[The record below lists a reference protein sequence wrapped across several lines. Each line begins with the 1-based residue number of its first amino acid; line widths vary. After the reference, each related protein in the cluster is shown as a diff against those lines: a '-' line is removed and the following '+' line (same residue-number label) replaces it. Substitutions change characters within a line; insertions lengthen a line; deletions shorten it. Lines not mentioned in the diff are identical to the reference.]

1 MAPVARSLDLK
12 GIWLFSNCS
21 ESELKKIRRSLADAR
36 VAEGEW
42 LVGEGEMG
50 SYLFVIVSG
59 RAEVRRNGKT
69 VAELGTG
76 DHFGELSLL
85 DRRPRSAS
93 VVCKT
98 DVEILLL
105 SRRDFDRLLDTVPA
119 IARKVMRSMAARLR
133 ASDDRVYA

>member
-1 MAPVARSLDLK
+1 MAPVPRSLDLK

>member
-1 MAPVARSLDLK
+1 MEQVTGSLDLK

-21 ESELKKIRRSLADAR
+21 ESELRKIRRLLAEAS

-59 RAEVRRNGKT
+59 SAEVRRKGRT
-69 VAELGTG
+69 VAELGAG

-85 DRRPRSAS
+85 DRKPRSAS
-93 VVCKT
+93 VVCTT

-105 SRRDFDRLLDTVPA
+105 SRRDFERLLDSVPA

-133 ASDDRVYA
+133 ESDNRSHG

>member
-76 DHFGELSLL
+76 DHFGEHSLL
-85 DRRPRSAS
+85 YWRPRCSAS

-105 SRRDFDRLLDTVPA
+105 SRRELSTACRTLSRPSPG
-119 IARKVMRSMAARLR
+119 R
-133 ASDDRVYA
+133 

>member
-21 ESELKKIRRSLADAR
+21 ESERKKVRRLLTDAR

-50 SYLFVIVSG
+50 AYLFVIVNG
-59 RAEVRRNGKT
+59 RAEVRRNGRT
-69 VAELGTG
+69 VAELGAG

-93 VVCKT
+93 VVCMT
-98 DVEILLL
+98 DVEIVLL

-133 ASDDRVYA
+133 ESDDRVYA